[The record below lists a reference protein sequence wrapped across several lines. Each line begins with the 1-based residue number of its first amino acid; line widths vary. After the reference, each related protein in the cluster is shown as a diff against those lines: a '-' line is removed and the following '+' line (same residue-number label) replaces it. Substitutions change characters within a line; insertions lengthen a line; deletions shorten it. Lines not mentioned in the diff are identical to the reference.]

1 MTRIR
6 VPAGEKQVP
15 WFVFH
20 VPSCT
25 QRTVYA
31 SSAAMAIA
39 LSGWPPV
46 DCCAQEARLFA

>member
-6 VPAGEKQVP
+6 VPVGEKQVP

-20 VPSCT
+20 VLLNV

-39 LSGWPPV
+39 LTGWTPI